1 MNKTACALTG
11 HRVLPVNFNV
21 QKLSEEL
28 EDLIKD
34 GCSYF
39 YCGMAEGFDLCAL
52 KILVSFKKT
61 YPIKIEACVPY
72 KGQENYFSA
81 QMKALYRE
89 LILQCDETTV
99 FFDRYTEGSFL
110 IRNRYMVD
118 KADVVFSYC
127 TRNTGGTTYT
137 VRYAESKGKKVI
149 HALL

>member
-11 HRVLPVNFNV
+11 HRVLPANFNE

-28 EDLIKD
+28 ENLIKD
-34 GCSYF
+34 GCYYF

-61 YPIKIEACVPY
+61 YPVKIEACVPY
-72 KGQENYFSA
+72 KGNYFSA
-81 QMKALYRE
+81 QMKTLYRE

-99 FFDRYTEGSFL
+99 FFDRYTDGSFL

-118 KADVVFSYC
+118 KADIVFSYC
-127 TRNTGGTTYT
+127 TRNTGGTAYT
-137 VRYAESKGKKVI
+137 LRYAESKGKKVI